1 MTDLSKLSYEEL
13 QVLEKQIEE
22 RKEFLKQSKECVVGY
37 KVTFCV
43 KFNPYAHE
51 HDELG
56 NADDFGDWLVND
68 PTDLIIKYFGLKL
81 PQEDVSGF
89 EVVEMT
95 DVDKLEWF
103 GWVKNEVL

>member
-22 RKEFLKQSKECVVGY
+22 RKEFLTQSKECAVGY

-51 HDELG
+51 HDEL
-56 NADDFGDWLVND
+56 NNPEDFGDWLVND
-68 PTDLIIKYFGLKL
+68 PTDLIIKHFCLSL

-95 DVDKLEWF
+95 DVDKLEWKAF
-103 GWVKNEVL
+103 WEDEE

>member
-22 RKEFLKQSKECVVGY
+22 RKEFLKQSKECAVGY

-56 NADDFGDWLVND
+56 NVDDFGDWLVND
-68 PTDLIIKYFGLKL
+68 AADLIIKYFGLKL
-81 PQEDVSGF
+81 PQENVSGV

-95 DVDKLEWF
+95 DADKLEWEGF
-103 GWVKNEVL
+103 WEDDEE